1 MNQQRLTAMS
11 PLFAAPFG
19 LHDTPQP
26 ADPYAAVWGNI
37 EEQQVQNAL
46 AKLKEAR
53 VPFTAH
59 DRDRRL
65 VLHAEGRA
73 RVEYFPLKN
82 RWRTAD
88 SAKRHHGTPEQF
100 VAWFREYE
108 GVAR

>member
-11 PLFAAPFG
+11 PLFAAPYG
-19 LHDTPQP
+19 LHDAPQP
-26 ADPYAAVWGNI
+26 ADPYTAFAGKT
-37 EEQQVQNAL
+37 EEQQVQSAL
-46 AKLKEAR
+46 SKLEAAR

-108 GVAR
+108 GVR

>member
-1 MNQQRLTAMS
+1 MNQQRQSAMS
-11 PLFAAPFG
+11 PLFAAPYVG
-19 LHDTPQP
+19 GTPQP
-26 ADPYAAVWGNI
+26 ADPYAAFA
-37 EEQQVQNAL
+37 EEIFSDEKRAQDAL
-46 AKLKEAR
+46 SKLEAAR
-53 VPFTAH
+53 VLFTAH

-108 GVAR
+108 GVR